1 MTIIYELAGRRA
13 ARAFAAM
20 SAVVAASALVA
31 GGCTGSSGTVAYAY
45 EDPYVYSTYYP
56 ADVAYSSYYYA
67 DTWDYNTWYYYYV
80 APSPVGGDAGVDA
93 GARDAGT
100 ADAGATDGGTGGNA
114 VHGVIG
120 AIEALARGQDVCP
133 GHVTVTPKNATP
145 ACDDGLTT
153 SERNGATLDFSG
165 CEVGQLTINGTVDL
179 AINRTASEPTCSS
192 STVISLMATLTVTNL
207 SVARSG
213 GHKLVIPTQ
222 TVTGTSSYTFGNP
235 PTSIMANDMGELQV
249 FDQSGTMQNDLTFT
263 GQDTYT
269 LNGNQSYSVDGTTM
283 LHEKNDPSVTAT
295 VTKTGLTRSGGCCRP
310 TAGTVVIDRTGGAH
324 PGTTTWGFG
333 PGCGAVTRN
342 GVSVSLPNCI
352 DQ

>member
-1 MTIIYELAGRRA
+1 MAIIDKLAGTRA
-13 ARAFAAM
+13 ARAFIVM
-20 SAVVAASALVA
+20 SAFGGAAVLLA
-31 GGCTGSSGTVAYAY
+31 GGCSSGTATTAYAY

-80 APSPVGGDAGVDA
+80 GPSPVGGDAGVLDA
-93 GARDAGT
+93 GSGAI
-100 ADAGATDGGTGGNA
+100 DAGATDGGASNT

-120 AIEALARGQDVCP
+120 AIEALARGQEVCP
-133 GHVTVTPKNATP
+133 GHVTVTPKNTAP
-145 ACDDGLTT
+145 ACDDGMTT

-165 CEVGQLTINGTVDL
+165 CEVGKVMIDGTIDL
-179 AINRTASEPTCSS
+179 AINRTASEPSCSS
-192 STVISLMATLTVTNL
+192 NTVISLMATLTVTNL

-213 GHKLVIPTQ
+213 GTKLVVPTQ
-222 TVTGTSSYTFGNP
+222 TVTGTTSYMFGHP
-235 PTSIMANDMGELQV
+235 PTTIQANDMGELQT
-249 FDQSGTMQNDLTFT
+249 FDSSGTMQNDLTFT

-269 LNGNQSYSVDGTTM
+269 LNGNQSYTVDGTTM
-283 LHEKNDPSVTAT
+283 LQEKNDPSVTST

-310 TAGTVVIDRTGGAH
+310 TAGTVVIDRMGGAH

-333 PGCGAVTRN
+333 PTCGAVTRN
-342 GVSVSLPNCI
+342 RVSVSLPTCI